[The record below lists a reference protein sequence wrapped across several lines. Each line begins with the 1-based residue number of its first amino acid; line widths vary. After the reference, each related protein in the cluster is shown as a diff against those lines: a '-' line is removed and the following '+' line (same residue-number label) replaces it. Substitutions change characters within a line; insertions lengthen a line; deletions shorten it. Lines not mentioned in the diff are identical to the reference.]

1 MVLFLINA
9 SHKIMAGWFIVIW
22 HGSTM
27 WLKRSGNM
35 PKVTASNGRAS
46 NSTPGLTQTPCSF
59 HSHTASRVNKDAV
72 NPVSGLPTHKLEVTT
87 RKLVS
92 WEIWSPTHCS
102 RLEGDAHNHCWVL
115 SPFVMLEKLKLTK
128 ASQRLVPEL

>member
-1 MVLFLINA
+1 LPLQFRPWYSFSLMLPTKSWLVGLLLFDMGA
-9 SHKIMAGWFIVIW
+9 QCD
-22 HGSTM
+22 
-27 WLKRSGNM
+27 LKRSGNM

-72 NPVSGLPTHKLEVTT
+72 NPVSVLSTHKLEVTT

-92 WEIWSPTHCS
+92 
-102 RLEGDAHNHCWVL
+102 
-115 SPFVMLEKLKLTK
+115 
-128 ASQRLVPEL
+128 